1 MFGSVLLW
9 TRRKKVRGRQ
19 VMHMK
24 DSYLSRRSANVRPIA
39 SVAVFAAL
47 GVLPRLA
54 SADEGGASF
63 WLPGQMSSFAAAP
76 GEAGFS
82 LPFVYYHTSVDA
94 GGAKNFAVGGNLV
107 AGLDVRADLVFF
119 APTYVFAGP
128 VLGGQATLSL
138 AWSAGQMKVSADAVI
153 TGPAGN
159 TINLSRTD
167 TVEGGSDLYPMATL
181 KWNRGNGN
189 WLAYAMGGVPVGAY
203 EVGRLANIGVN
214 HWSLDAGAGYTY
226 LDPKAGHE
234 LSIVGGLTYNFEN
247 EDTNYQNGVDGHIDW
262 AASQFLNE
270 QLHLGLVGYIYYQL
284 SGDSGSGATLGDFES
299 RVYAVGPQAGYF
311 FPAGKAQGYVN
322 LRGYYEFDASKRPD
336 GWSAWLTLSF
346 PFGSGN
352 N

>member
-1 MFGSVLLW
+1 
-9 TRRKKVRGRQ
+9 
-19 VMHMK
+19 MK
-24 DSYLSRRSANVRPIA
+24 DSVLWSRSTNPRPIA
-39 SVAVFAAL
+39 SAAVFAAL
-47 GVLPRLA
+47 SVLPGIA

-82 LPFVYYHTSVDA
+82 LPFVYYHTSADA
-94 GGAKNFAVGGNLV
+94 GGARNFAVGGNLV

-119 APTYVFAGP
+119 APTYVFAEP
-128 VLGGQATLSL
+128 VLGGQAALSL
-138 AWSAGQMKVSADAVI
+138 AWAAGQMKVGVDAVI
-153 TGPAGN
+153 TGPQGN
-159 TINLSRTD
+159 TINLARTD

-181 KWNRGNGN
+181 KWNRGNSN

-203 EVGRLANIGVN
+203 EVGRLANIGLN

-234 LSIVGGLTYNFEN
+234 FSIVGGLTYNFEN

-270 QLHLGLVGYIYYQL
+270 QLHIGLVGYIYYQL

-311 FPAGKAQGYVN
+311 FPVGKAQGYVN
-322 LRGYYEFDASKRPD
+322 LRGYYEFDASKRPE
-336 GWSAWLTLSF
+336 GWNASLTLSF

-352 N
+352 Q